1 MDWGSGGVVV
11 AFPDFTLAVL
21 FVVCGE
27 DDNPIVD
34 NDKHGEPFHADYS
47 RADDIGLTNI
57 QDQARIRSTAAK
69 IICPYSKVQCVGC
82 GMCDGK
88 DSKFRKNI
96 AVNAHGVQYKVSRYK
111 EYRTQLEL
119 PVV

>member
-1 MDWGSGGVVV
+1 M
-11 AFPDFTLAVL
+11 FRHFFRFTFLLLTLAVL

-34 NDKHGEPFHADYS
+34 NDKHGAPFHSDYG
-47 RADDIGLTNI
+47 RADDMGLANI
-57 QDQARIRSTAAK
+57 QDQARIRSTVAE

-82 GMCDGK
+82 RMCDGK
-88 DSKFRKNI
+88 DSRFRKNI
-96 AVNAHGVQYKVSRYK
+96 AVNAHGVRYKVSRYK